1 MVHLP
6 PKDKEED
13 QAHLERWK
21 NMMEESR
28 SAGTCDPF
36 AFSASSESVSLG
48 FSVIDNQ
55 VTDLGTPHL
64 RRTKTPLRRCPPR
77 L

>member
-28 SAGTCDPF
+28 SAGTYDRF
-36 AFSASSESVSLG
+36 AFSASFESVSLG
-48 FSVIDNQ
+48 F
-55 VTDLGTPHL
+55 L
-64 RRTKTPLRRCPPR
+64 
-77 L
+77 

>member
-28 SAGTCDPF
+28 SAGTF
-36 AFSASSESVSLG
+36 ERVALSGV
-48 FSVIDNQ
+48 
-55 VTDLGTPHL
+55 L
-64 RRTKTPLRRCPPR
+64 RIVPL
-77 L
+77 